1 MNYNLLWIV
10 LLILSSYA
18 ASLPVPNQ
26 YDLSVIGLDHESMN
40 NSPKL
45 PKYEDSPDSSD
56 EKVISVRITSSVAVG
71 RGKPMYRYP
80 SDEVKEPVLKDDPPK
95 VSISETQTRNTMTKI
110 DELMQTETTNLPP
123 NLVGANIEYLKQI
136 NAKKESREHNS
147 GQVYPMM
154 LPIREQNK
162 NDDETLRKTDEYEE
176 SILDVPLAR
185 KVPST
190 ADANRFED
198 QKSIQRFRNT
208 EMNSPVESYL
218 QSQHNDTTRAALFQP
233 SVELVS
239 ESSNK
244 DDQNVTNIT
253 TIYDDDLQTDH
264 KETRNTD
271 LLTAIRSFTSNNK
284 NDQSDDSVAEPSIK
298 SVEFAKYNEAIENI
312 PPTATMLPGHSSNN
326 LQGFTNR
333 PLNDGRSNP
342 RLTTV
347 SFNIVHDAAETTN
360 DNEPST
366 SYITSSQVISNPK
379 PFYDPP
385 KIYSQPAQIY
395 SEPAKFYSEP
405 AKVYS
410 EPAKIYS
417 EPAKIYSEPA
427 KIYSE
432 PSKFYSEPA
441 SLHLNENV
449 PSSIAPNY
457 SLWQRQPQTP
467 FGSSTVNTT
476 PISTVNALQQQTTL
490 EHQPEKNY
498 EVDEKISVLTDGRS
512 HGVQPDTSTEKCKQ
526 DNCKVGYVLE
536 GRQFKKYRVEER
548 TPDGFIV
555 GEYGVVRNEDGAL
568 RGVRYTADSDAS
580 PRLIHDALMK
590 FLQLT

>member
-10 LLILSSYA
+10 LLILSSYT

-45 PKYEDSPDSSD
+45 PRYEDSPGSSD

-80 SDEVKEPVLKDDPPK
+80 SGEVKEPVRNDDQPK
-95 VSISETQTRNTMTKI
+95 VSVSETQTQNTMTKL
-110 DELMQTETTNLPP
+110 DELMQTGTTSLPP
-123 NLVGANIEYLKQI
+123 NLVGANIEYLKQL

-147 GQVYPMM
+147 GQMYPMM
-154 LPIREQNK
+154 LPIDENH

-198 QKSIQRFRNT
+198 QKSIQRFRNA
-208 EMNSPVESYL
+208 EINSPVESYL
-218 QSQHNDTTRAALFQP
+218 QNQHNDTTRAALFQP
-233 SVELVS
+233 SMELVA
-239 ESSNK
+239 ESSSK
-244 DDQNVTNIT
+244 DDQNVTNVT
-253 TIYDDDLQTDH
+253 TIDDPQTDR
-264 KETRNTD
+264 KETRDTD

-284 NDQSDDSVAEPSIK
+284 NDQNDDSVAEPSIK
-298 SVEFAKYNEAIENI
+298 SVEFAKYNEGIENI
-312 PPTATMLPGHSSNN
+312 PPTATMLPSHSPNN
-326 LQGFTNR
+326 LQGLTNR
-333 PLNDGRSNP
+333 PLIDGRNNP

-347 SFNIVHDAAETTN
+347 SFNIVHDTPKTTN

-366 SYITSSQVISNPK
+366 SYITSSQVINNPK
-379 PFYDPP
+379 QFYDPP
-385 KIYSQPAQIY
+385 KIYSQPAKIY

-427 KIYSE
+427 KVYSE

-449 PSSIAPNY
+449 PSSIPPNY
-457 SLWQRQPQTP
+457 SPWQRQPQTP

-476 PISTVNALQQQTTL
+476 PISTVTNAFQQQTTL

-498 EVDEKISVLTDGRS
+498 EIDEKVSVLTDGRS

>member
-1 MNYNLLWIV
+1 MNSKSQ
-10 LLILSSYA
+10 ILSSYT
-18 ASLPVPNQ
+18 ASLPVANQ
-26 YDLSVIGLDHESMN
+26 YDLSVIGLDHETMN
-40 NSPKL
+40 NPPKL
-45 PKYEDSPDSSD
+45 PRYEDLPDSLD

-71 RGKPMYRYP
+71 RGKPMYKYP
-80 SDEVKEPVLKDDPPK
+80 SSNVKEPVLKDDPPK
-95 VSISETQTRNTMTKI
+95 VSVEETQTQKIVSKI
-110 DELMQTETTNLPP
+110 DELMQTGTTSLPP
-123 NLVGANIEYLKQI
+123 NLIGANIEYLKQI
-136 NAKKESREHNS
+136 NAKKESRENNS
-147 GQVYPMM
+147 GQMYPMV
-154 LPIREQNK
+154 LPFRTQNN
-162 NDDETLRKTDEYEE
+162 NDDELLRKTDEYEE

-198 QKSIQRFRNT
+198 QRSIQRFRNSDT
-208 EMNSPVESYL
+208 NSPIESYL
-218 QSQHNDTTRAALFQP
+218 PNPYNDTTRAALFQP
-233 SVELVS
+233 SMEHVS
-239 ESSNK
+239 ESSSN
-244 DDQNVTNIT
+244 DDQIVKNVT
-253 TIYDDDLQTDH
+253 TINDAQTDH
-264 KETRNTD
+264 KETRDTD
-271 LLTAIRSFTSNNK
+271 LLTAIGPFRSNNK

-312 PPTATMLPGHSSNN
+312 PPTASMLPGHSPNN
-326 LQGFTNR
+326 LQGLTNR
-333 PLNDGRSNP
+333 PLNEGQNSP

-347 SFNIVHDAAETTN
+347 SFNIVHDTPKTTN

-366 SYITSSQVISNPK
+366 SYISSSQVIANSK
-379 PFYDPP
+379 QFYDPP

-457 SLWQRQPQTP
+457 SPWQRQPQTP

-476 PISTVNALQQQTTL
+476 PISTVTNTFQQETTL

-512 HGVQPDTSTEKCKQ
+512 HGVQPEASTEKCKQ
-526 DNCKVGYVLE
+526 ENCKVGYVLE